1 MLDASDLEDNDIEFI
16 LNNYNQSKLCKIIF
30 NWLNSQP
37 VWIITSILDGSNRV
51 LIRNYFK
58 S

>member
-37 VWIITSILDGSNRV
+37 VCIITSILDGSNRV
-51 LIRNYFK
+51 LICNYFK

>member
-16 LNNYNQSKLCKIIF
+16 LNNYNQSKLYKIIF

-37 VWIITSILDGSNRV
+37 IWIITSILDGSNRV